1 MAGKS
6 TISITFKLDGDGN
19 GFKKLANDAN
29 GFKKALNST
38 LVETQKF
45 NTNAINFAAIATGI
59 NQMQNSVTQLQS
71 TMKDL
76 TAGYNDSKQAET
88 QLVTVMQQR
97 MAASNADV
105 ESINGVIRAQTE
117 LGVIS
122 GTVQKR
128 GAQQIA
134 TFLTQKKSLE
144 TLIPAMN
151 NLIAQQKGINA
162 TQEDAYSVANLMG
175 KAMQGQTS
183 ALRRVGITFTA
194 AQEQVMKYGDEN
206 QRAAMLSQIITDN
219 VGNMNAELGK
229 TDIGKQKQ
237 LENAIAGIK
246 NQIGGLVQGG
256 LPFVTMA
263 AQSAIAAGAVVKLAA
278 GVRAAIAATVAWDI
292 KNKAAGVGMLL
303 LGLRTSQTAVVTR
316 VFSAAMTSGAF
327 TATAFK
333 IALRGLM
340 ITTGVGAAI
349 AGVTMLVEYFANSAN
364 KATDS
369 TGALMSEEERA
380 KQKSEEV
387 EAARNAENEALEQTR
402 AALEIN
408 IQRLKQFHGTK
419 QQEKSIVEEMNNTYG
434 QTMGYFS
441 SVASWYNALVKNSEV
456 YCRQMVI
463 EAKTRMLANQIAQ
476 KEQETHNLIY
486 NGQGGKNR
494 YSTKRDTKTTATGQV
509 DAGDG
514 KILPIYTTV
523 EVKGS
528 SDLDKVNTRIRN
540 NNAEV
545 KNLRK
550 QLTDAVKDAN
560 KMDFAVKG
568 SKNKPSTGTGKV
580 TTPKKTNTGTD
591 KERTRLQE
599 LSNLIDKAKNKY
611 VTASDTTRAEINK
624 KIVSYK
630 AEQANIELLMKQ
642 AERPIELN
650 SLQDIDDELQY
661 QQALRAR
668 ASKENLAGIDAEIKR
683 LDELRKQMD
692 KSGHTATPIGNIK
705 TYEQLNKELSYYTD
719 ALNTSTVNERGN
731 IQLQINALEAL
742 KKKWDN
748 IQADFK
754 KPGDI
759 STLNSI
765 EDLDDAITY
774 YSDLQKRQS
783 TDEVQNTQ
791 KVINALEEKKKAI
804 QRGIDI
810 PGLKKEADEINGLKG
825 KDFRIKIQSIGI
837 DEIKDKIKGLQAQLS
852 DLNNPPTENQRK
864 DIESLIGT
872 YQKWE
877 NTAVH
882 SFDTYKAGWDGI
894 KGIGDSIESITGALE
909 GNGDAWQSITAI
921 IDGFVQLYESISTI
935 VGIIDAL
942 TGATETQTAAK
953 TAEAAATTAATGAT
967 GANATVTAAAAA
979 SNAGAAAAESTAAT
993 GATTAYVGLAAAKT
1007 MAAHASIPFVGI
1019 AIAAGAVAAMVALMT
1034 SLPKFAN
1041 GGVISGPTLGLMGEY
1056 PGASSNPEVVAP
1068 LDKLRGMLQSNNVA
1082 VGGEFRVKGRD
1093 LVAAIA
1099 NETRITS
1106 KSGKKTNIR
1115 L

>member
-105 ESINGVIRAQTE
+105 ESINGVIKAQTE

-340 ITTGVGAAI
+340 ITTGVGAAK
-349 AGVTMLVEYFANSAN
+349 AGVTMLVE
-364 KATDS
+364 
-369 TGALMSEEERA
+369 
-380 KQKSEEV
+380 
-387 EAARNAENEALEQTR
+387 
-402 AALEIN
+402 
-408 IQRLKQFHGTK
+408 
-419 QQEKSIVEEMNNTYG
+419 
-434 QTMGYFS
+434 
-441 SVASWYNALVKNSEV
+441 
-456 YCRQMVI
+456 
-463 EAKTRMLANQIAQ
+463 
-476 KEQETHNLIY
+476 
-486 NGQGGKNR
+486 
-494 YSTKRDTKTTATGQV
+494 
-509 DAGDG
+509 
-514 KILPIYTTV
+514 
-523 EVKGS
+523 
-528 SDLDKVNTRIRN
+528 
-540 NNAEV
+540 
-545 KNLRK
+545 
-550 QLTDAVKDAN
+550 
-560 KMDFAVKG
+560 
-568 SKNKPSTGTGKV
+568 
-580 TTPKKTNTGTD
+580 
-591 KERTRLQE
+591 
-599 LSNLIDKAKNKY
+599 
-611 VTASDTTRAEINK
+611 
-624 KIVSYK
+624 
-630 AEQANIELLMKQ
+630 
-642 AERPIELN
+642 
-650 SLQDIDDELQY
+650 
-661 QQALRAR
+661 
-668 ASKENLAGIDAEIKR
+668 
-683 LDELRKQMD
+683 
-692 KSGHTATPIGNIK
+692 
-705 TYEQLNKELSYYTD
+705 
-719 ALNTSTVNERGN
+719 
-731 IQLQINALEAL
+731 
-742 KKKWDN
+742 
-748 IQADFK
+748 
-754 KPGDI
+754 
-759 STLNSI
+759 
-765 EDLDDAITY
+765 
-774 YSDLQKRQS
+774 
-783 TDEVQNTQ
+783 
-791 KVINALEEKKKAI
+791 
-804 QRGIDI
+804 
-810 PGLKKEADEINGLKG
+810 
-825 KDFRIKIQSIGI
+825 
-837 DEIKDKIKGLQAQLS
+837 
-852 DLNNPPTENQRK
+852 
-864 DIESLIGT
+864 
-872 YQKWE
+872 
-877 NTAVH
+877 
-882 SFDTYKAGWDGI
+882 
-894 KGIGDSIESITGALE
+894 
-909 GNGDAWQSITAI
+909 
-921 IDGFVQLYESISTI
+921 
-935 VGIIDAL
+935 
-942 TGATETQTAAK
+942 
-953 TAEAAATTAATGAT
+953 
-967 GANATVTAAAAA
+967 
-979 SNAGAAAAESTAAT
+979 
-993 GATTAYVGLAAAKT
+993 
-1007 MAAHASIPFVGI
+1007 
-1019 AIAAGAVAAMVALMT
+1019 
-1034 SLPKFAN
+1034 
-1041 GGVISGPTLGLMGEY
+1041 
-1056 PGASSNPEVVAP
+1056 
-1068 LDKLRGMLQSNNVA
+1068 
-1082 VGGEFRVKGRD
+1082 
-1093 LVAAIA
+1093 
-1099 NETRITS
+1099 
-1106 KSGKKTNIR
+1106 
-1115 L
+1115 